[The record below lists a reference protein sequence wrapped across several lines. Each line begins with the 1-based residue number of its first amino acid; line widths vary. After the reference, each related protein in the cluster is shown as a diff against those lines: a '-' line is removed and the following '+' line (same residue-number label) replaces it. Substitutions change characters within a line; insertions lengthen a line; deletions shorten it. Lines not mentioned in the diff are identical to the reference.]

1 MTGVFPSP
9 WYNVLENIKRHK
21 AKQGGLMSFELLA
34 VGILVLVIG
43 IALCFAG
50 YRAFRGLIAVWGF
63 FAGFLFTIQAVGA
76 YSEGHLQVS
85 VLEWVIALIVGL
97 LLAAL
102 AYQLYVAAVVI
113 LSASVGFWIGTGLMM
128 AIGYGNHS
136 MPALLVGLIF
146 AVVIAILTLSL
157 NVAKILIII
166 STSLGGASTIIAGI
180 LLLLGSISLNDAMSW
195 DSVEA
200 AIRGSLLWS
209 LVWLVLVVAGIITQ
223 LNGTRRY
230 ERGYAQAQFYKSGR
244 KPIKS

>member
-1 MTGVFPSP
+1 
-9 WYNVLENIKRHK
+9 
-21 AKQGGLMSFELLA
+21 
-34 VGILVLVIG
+34 
-43 IALCFAG
+43 
-50 YRAFRGLIAVWGF
+50 
-63 FAGFLFTIQAVGA
+63 
-76 YSEGHLQVS
+76 
-85 VLEWVIALIVGL
+85 
-97 LLAAL
+97 
-102 AYQLYVAAVVI
+102 
-113 LSASVGFWIGTGLMM
+113 MM

-136 MPALLVGLIF
+136 TPALLVGLIF

-195 DSVEA
+195 DSVA
-200 AIRGSLLWS
+200 VVVRGSLLWS
-209 LVWLVLVVAGIITQ
+209 LVWLVLVVVGIITQ